1 MYLLIVSYI
10 KPVEEVAPFV
20 PSHGEWVKKYF
31 NEGIFLMAG
40 PKKNK
45 FGGAILVKSIDRTRL
60 NKIIA
65 EDSFITG
72 DVAEYQV
79 IDFDCKVAATGLEQL
94 TAA

>member
-1 MYLLIVSYI
+1 MYLLLVSYT

-20 PSHGEWVKKYF
+20 PSHAEWVNKYF
-31 NEGIFLMAG
+31 KQGLFLMAG

-45 FGGAILVKSIDRTRL
+45 FGGAILTKSIDRNEL

-72 DVAEYQV
+72 GVAEYQIV
-79 IDFDCKVAATGLEQL
+79 DFDCKLAAEGLEVL
-94 TAA
+94 TKI